1 MGIGTAKEGLS
12 VFGLLNT
19 CVTPM
24 GRRLLRTWFVR
35 IATDLEVCAFTDKG
49 DMCGC

>member
-12 VFGLLNT
+12 VFGLLNK

-35 IATDLEVCAFTDKG
+35 ITADVQV
-49 DMCGC
+49 